1 MRKLVIATLFAALGA
16 TAVPAQEVP
25 KDAPALEL
33 DLCRQAALVA
43 LRGKSPEVKEV
54 LLDPDASV
62 IAKADTK
69 VGDTPVKAV
78 VLGEGY
84 LGQKGTEKPYRYV
97 CLIGEANKVV
107 LTFFTRQ

>member
-1 MRKLVIATLFAALGA
+1 MRKFLIAILLASSAPTLLQ
-16 TAVPAQEVP
+16 AQEVP

-33 DLCRQAALVA
+33 DLCRQAALAA
-43 LRGKSPEVKEV
+43 LREKSPDVKEV

-69 VGDTPVKAV
+69 VGDTAIRTV

-97 CLIGEANKVV
+97 CLIVEANKVV

>member
-1 MRKLVIATLFAALGA
+1 MRKLLIAALLVAAG
-16 TAVPAQEVP
+16 PSSLLGQEVP

-33 DLCRQAALVA
+33 DLCRQAAVVA
-43 LRGKSPEVKEV
+43 LREKSPDVNEV
-54 LLDPDASV
+54 LLDPDASI

-69 VGDTPVKAV
+69 VGDTAVKAV

-84 LGQKGTEKPYRYV
+84 LGQKGTEKPYRFV